1 MRDEKGGVN
10 GNMFKETINVIIV
23 EDDEDAVNIYK
34 QFTNQLDHFNVIAT
48 ASSGSQTLQL
58 LKAIQPQLLLLDVF
72 LPDMNGIELLR
83 EIRKQYLG
91 IDVIMITAA
100 NDTKTVSEAIR
111 GGAFGYLIKPIIID
125 KFIAALKQ
133 YDEVREQL
141 HQNPL
146 VNQENIDDLF
156 RSNNKIKSMP
166 SISQVTY
173 PKGIDKH
180 TLKLVRSKIMH
191 INESLSADEF
201 SRLVGISYST
211 MRRYLEYLVSLEEME
226 VEVLYGSVGRP
237 ERKYKLLSK

>member
-1 MRDEKGGVN
+1 MS
-10 GNMFKETINVIIV
+10 KETINVIIV

-166 SISQVTY
+166 STSQVTY

-201 SRLVGISYST
+201 SRVVGISYST